1 MTDTI
6 TPDARTDDEADNEAD
21 DDAIAALA
29 GRLFMAG
36 LDSIE
41 LLTVYVGLR
50 LDLYRPLA
58 SDHLSARELAD
69 RAGIHVRYAQEW
81 LEQQT
86 VAGFLVCDDRTA
98 AADVRRYFLPAGH
111 ATVLLDGDHPACTSP
126 LALAL
131 GGVSGVL
138 PDLLEAYRRG
148 TGVPYARYGA
158 DFREGQAGFNRPSFV
173 NLIEDWLATG
183 AFDVHQRLIATPPAR
198 VADVGCGCG
207 WSSIALARAYPSAE
221 IHGFDVDDASIAD
234 ARRLAG
240 STGLSDRVRFE
251 VRDATETD
259 AASAGR
265 FDLVT
270 IFEAIHDMSQPV
282 EALRVCRTMCAPGGA
297 VIVMDE
303 RTADSFAESEGEIE
317 RFLYGASVLHCL
329 PVGMAE
335 QPSAATGT
343 VMRASTLREY
353 AERAG
358 YASVEIMAIE
368 HDLYRF
374 YRLNP

>member
-6 TPDARTDDEADNEAD
+6 ESVTETPTSEDAVG
-21 DDAIAALA
+21 ALA

-58 SDHLSARELAD
+58 IEHLGSAELAD
-69 RAGIHVRYAQEW
+69 RAGIHPRYAQEW

-86 VAGFLVCDDRTA
+86 VAGFVECDDRTA
-98 AADVRRYFLPAGH
+98 AAEDRRYHLPEAH

-158 DFREGQAGFNRPSFV
+158 DFRNGQAGFNRPAFV
-173 NLIEDWLATG
+173 NLIEDWLSTG
-183 AFDVHQRLIATPPAR
+183 ANDLHRRLIATPPAR
-198 VADVGCGCG
+198 VADVGCGVG
-207 WSSIALARAYPSAE
+207 WSSISLARAYPSVV
-221 IHGFDVDDASIAD
+221 INGFDVDDASIAD
-234 ARRLAG
+234 ARRLAA
-240 STGLSDRVRFE
+240 SIGLGDRVRFE
-251 VRDATETD
+251 VRDATELAG
-259 AASAGR
+259 AATEGR

-270 IFEAIHDMSQPV
+270 IFEAIHDMARPV
-282 EALRVCRTMCAPGGA
+282 EALRACRAMCAPGGT

-303 RTADSFAESEGEIE
+303 RTADSFAESGGEIE

-329 PVGMAE
+329 PVGMAD

-343 VMRASTLREY
+343 VMRASTMREY
-353 AERAG
+353 AARAG
-358 YASVEIMAIE
+358 FSSVEVLAIE
-368 HDLYRF
+368 HDLFRF